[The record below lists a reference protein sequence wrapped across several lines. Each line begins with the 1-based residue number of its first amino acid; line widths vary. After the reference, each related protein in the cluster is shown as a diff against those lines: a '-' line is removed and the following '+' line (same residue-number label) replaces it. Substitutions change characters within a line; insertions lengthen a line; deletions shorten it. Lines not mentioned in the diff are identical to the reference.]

1 MSLYGKIMKIQRI
14 CKEHLDCNK
23 CPYYKVHELT
33 GNEYCPWSSAIC
45 LASELDNNS
54 HDTGYQRSV

>member
-33 GNEYCPWSSAIC
+33 GNEYCPLSSVF
-45 LASELDNNS
+45 
-54 HDTGYQRSV
+54 GFMPQRWNLEYFPEEFKE